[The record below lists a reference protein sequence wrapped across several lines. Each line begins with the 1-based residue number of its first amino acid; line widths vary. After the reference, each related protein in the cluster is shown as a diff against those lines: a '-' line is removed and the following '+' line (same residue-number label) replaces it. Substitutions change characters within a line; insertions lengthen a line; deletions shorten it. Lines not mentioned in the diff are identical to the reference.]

1 MTRAD
6 PLDPQRIEHYRNVFH
21 IFARDEAPGLNSPIY
36 AELSYGVSLD
46 DDLLAV
52 AAQKRKGQ
60 PAPNIL
66 FAAVQY
72 LLLSGVDH
80 PLAAHYPIVSGAER
94 PPTPAFPLFR
104 DFVLTHRDAVLNLVR
119 TRNTQTNVVRRC
131 ACLLPAFSIIARE
144 ADAPL
149 ALLDLG
155 ASAGLNLNFDRY
167 AYRYERA
174 GRLERRWG
182 TPNAAV
188 QLECDLRGPGALPDF
203 PEQFQIAARIGI
215 DLNPINLNDPDQ
227 LRWLQAL
234 IWPEHI
240 ERHDRLRAAAAELET
255 SPVHLHQGDAAQL
268 LPQLLTPAPPA
279 PAPAVPPA
287 APPTPAPAPAP
298 DAVPNAPPDIAT
310 APTSDA
316 VPAAV
321 SPVTASAASPATAP
335 ATAPAAS
342 PNATPVALP
351 NAAPA
356 VPPDAALVVYATVA
370 LYQFGAERIAQ
381 IERAL
386 QNAARQRPIWLV
398 ALEGRQPQ
406 LTLTRYHH
414 ANPTR
419 QTLATTSPHGWW
431 MQWTAPTP

>member
-6 PLDPQRIEHYRNVFH
+6 PLDPQRIERYRTVFH

-46 DDLLAV
+46 DELLAV

-203 PEQFQIAARIGI
+203 PEHFEIAARIGI
-215 DLNPINLNDPDQ
+215 DLNPINLNHPDQ

-240 ERHDRLRAAAAELET
+240 ERHDRLRAAAAELDA
-255 SPVHLHQGDAAQL
+255 SPVELHRGDGAEL
-268 LPQLLTPAPPA
+268 LPDLIR
-279 PAPAVPPA
+279 A
-287 APPTPAPAPAP
+287 APR
-298 DAVPNAPPDIAT
+298 
-310 APTSDA
+310 
-316 VPAAV
+316 
-321 SPVTASAASPATAP
+321 
-335 ATAPAAS
+335 
-342 PNATPVALP
+342 
-351 NAAPA
+351 
-356 VPPDAALVVYATVA
+356 DAALVVYATVA
-370 LYQFGAERIAQ
+370 LYQFGAERVAR
-381 IERAL
+381 IERTL
-386 QNAARQRPIWLV
+386 REVGQERPAWLV
-398 ALEGRQPQ
+398 TLEGRKPA
-406 LTLTRYHH
+406 LTLTSY
-414 ANPTR
+414 ADGGATR
-419 QTLATTSPHGWW
+419 RTLANASPHGWW
-431 MQWTAPTP
+431 MEWVG

>member
-6 PLDPQRIEHYRNVFH
+6 PLDPQRIEHYRTVFH

-94 PPTPAFPLFR
+94 PQTPAFPLFR

-188 QLECDLRGPGALPDF
+188 QLECDLRGPGRLPQF

-255 SPVHLHQGDAAQL
+255 SPIHLHQGDAAQL

-279 PAPAVPPA
+279 PAPAVPP
-287 APPTPAPAPAP
+287 
-298 DAVPNAPPDIAT
+298 
-310 APTSDA
+310 
-316 VPAAV
+316 
-321 SPVTASAASPATAP
+321 
-335 ATAPAAS
+335 
-342 PNATPVALP
+342 
-351 NAAPA
+351 
-356 VPPDAALVVYATVA
+356 DAALVVYATVA
-370 LYQFGAERIAQ
+370 LYQFGPERIAQ
-381 IERAL
+381 IERTL

-414 ANPTR
+414 ANPTP

>member
-6 PLDPQRIEHYRNVFH
+6 PLDPQRIEHYRTVFH

-46 DDLLAV
+46 DDLLAI

-60 PAPNIL
+60 PAPNVL

-131 ACLLPAFSIIARE
+131 ACLLPAFSIIAAE

-149 ALLDLG
+149 TLLDLG

-203 PEQFQIAARIGI
+203 PEQFEIAARIGI

-240 ERHDRLRAAAAELET
+240 ERHARLRAAVAQLET
-255 SPVHLHQGDAAQL
+255 SPVQLHQGDAAQL
-268 LPQLLTPAPPA
+268 LPQLLTAPPPTTA
-279 PAPAVPPA
+279 PV
-287 APPTPAPAPAP
+287 
-298 DAVPNAPPDIAT
+298 AVPNAPPNAAFVA
-310 APTSDA
+310 APDA
-316 VPAAV
+316 VP
-321 SPVTASAASPATAP
+321 TAP
-335 ATAPAAS
+335 PDIAPA
-342 PNATPVALP
+342 PMPAL
-351 NAAPA
+351 

-370 LYQFGAERIAQ
+370 LYQFGPERIAQ

-406 LTLTRYHH
+406 LTLTRYTH

>member
-6 PLDPQRIEHYRNVFH
+6 PLDPQRIEHYRTVFH

-36 AELSYGVSLD
+36 AELAYGVSLD

-104 DFVLTHRDAVLNLVR
+104 DFVLTHRDAVLNLVH

-182 TPNAAV
+182 TPKAAV

-203 PEQFQIAARIGI
+203 PEQFEIAARIGI

-240 ERHDRLRAAAAELET
+240 ERHDRLRAAAAQLET
-255 SPVHLHQGDAAQL
+255 SPIQLHQGDAAQL

-279 PAPAVPPA
+279 PAPA
-287 APPTPAPAPAP
+287 
-298 DAVPNAPPDIAT
+298 
-310 APTSDA
+310 
-316 VPAAV
+316 
-321 SPVTASAASPATAP
+321 
-335 ATAPAAS
+335 AS
-342 PNATPVALP
+342 PNAAPAVPPATVPAAAPVALP

-406 LTLTRYHH
+406 LTLTRYPY

-419 QTLATTSPHGWW
+419 QTLAKASPHGWW
-431 MQWTAPTP
+431 MQWTASTP

>member
-1 MTRAD
+1 MTRAN
-6 PLDPQRIEHYRNVFH
+6 PLDPQRIEHYRNIFH

-72 LLLSGVDH
+72 LLLSGIDH

-188 QLECDLRGPGALPDF
+188 QLECDLRGPGALPQF

-255 SPVHLHQGDAAQL
+255 SPIHLHQGDAAQL
-268 LPQLLTPAPPA
+268 LPQLLTPAP
-279 PAPAVPPA
+279 
-287 APPTPAPAPAP
+287 
-298 DAVPNAPPDIAT
+298 
-310 APTSDA
+310 
-316 VPAAV
+316 
-321 SPVTASAASPATAP
+321 
-335 ATAPAAS
+335 
-342 PNATPVALP
+342 
-351 NAAPA
+351 PA

-381 IERAL
+381 IERTL

-406 LTLTRYHH
+406 LTLTRYTH